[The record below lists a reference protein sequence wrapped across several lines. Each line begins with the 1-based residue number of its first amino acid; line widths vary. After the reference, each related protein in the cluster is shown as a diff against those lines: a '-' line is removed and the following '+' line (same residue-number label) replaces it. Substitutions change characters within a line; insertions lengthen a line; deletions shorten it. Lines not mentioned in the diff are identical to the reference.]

1 MTSLE
6 LKPVKESLQVQAAA
20 LATIP
25 IKVLETNWTRSQ
37 NRLSSSTKNLS
48 SNENRINQTTK
59 STIWPMKPSS
69 NRPQAKMTVMLRGK
83 LIAKRTARGQRR
95 TQQSKSTKMKLQMS
109 NKTKKIR
116 KKIEKN

>member
-59 STIWPMKPSS
+59 STIWLMKPSS
-69 NRPQAKMTVMLRGK
+69 NRPQAKTTAMLRGK

-116 KKIEKN
+116 KKIEKK